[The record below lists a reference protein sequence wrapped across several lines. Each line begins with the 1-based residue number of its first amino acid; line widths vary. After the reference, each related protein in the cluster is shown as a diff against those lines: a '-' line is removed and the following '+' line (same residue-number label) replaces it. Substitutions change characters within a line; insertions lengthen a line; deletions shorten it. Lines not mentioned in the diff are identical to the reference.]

1 MSCCRTNR
9 TANCLQKNH
18 NSEAGFQLF
27 LRAKLSQFFCI
38 MIVVC
43 KVGDQLQSCVPSWR
57 ADNPILVDVYIRGRP
72 LAMNMTISLGIER
85 VKFDLNKA
93 GELLS
98 CCLWEVLF
106 NVSCPEVDFKFFGPL
121 CWGTINFPSMV
132 TTNGQ
137 GDPRASRIWSVK
149 KLTFIRLVQD

>member
-1 MSCCRTNR
+1 MFAKKIIILKQVFNFFGG
-9 TANCLQKNH
+9 Q
-18 NSEAGFQLF
+18 
-27 LRAKLSQFFCI
+27 KLSQLCCI
-38 MIVVC
+38 MIVVR

-98 CCLWEVLF
+98 CCL
-106 NVSCPEVDFKFFGPL
+106 
-121 CWGTINFPSMV
+121 
-132 TTNGQ
+132 
-137 GDPRASRIWSVK
+137 
-149 KLTFIRLVQD
+149 

>member
-1 MSCCRTNR
+1 
-9 TANCLQKNH
+9 
-18 NSEAGFQLF
+18 
-27 LRAKLSQFFCI
+27 

-98 CCLWEVLF
+98 CCL
-106 NVSCPEVDFKFFGPL
+106 
-121 CWGTINFPSMV
+121 
-132 TTNGQ
+132 
-137 GDPRASRIWSVK
+137 
-149 KLTFIRLVQD
+149 